1 VNSYGLIARR
11 KNYRFS
17 SILVQKFKMPA
28 DKEVT
33 RVDQDKINLFSRMNQ
48 RMTDIDAS
56 IASRKKTVTDIDDA
70 NEIVEN
76 LQIVE
81 EDAPVY
87 FRIGEC
93 FMLQT
98 CDDIGDMIETE
109 KKKLESELSKYE
121 VEKKS
126 TESEMNKL
134 KVSLY
139 AKFGD
144 QIHLERE

>member
-1 VNSYGLIARR
+1 MIYL
-11 KNYRFS
+11 
-17 SILVQKFKMPA
+17 
-28 DKEVT
+28 
-33 RVDQDKINLFSRMNQ
+33 
-48 RMTDIDAS
+48 
-56 IASRKKTVTDIDDA
+56 
-70 NEIVEN
+70 
-76 LQIVE
+76 
-81 EDAPVY
+81 VY

-98 CDDIGDMIETE
+98 CDDIGDMIGEFHLGYLTGNFETKIFLETE

-121 VEKKS
+121 AEKKS

-134 KVSLY
+134 KVGLY

>member
-1 VNSYGLIARR
+1 MGTHPIFESDFDCLTEKIT
-11 KNYRFS
+11 
-17 SILVQKFKMPA
+17 KMA
-28 DKEVT
+28 GDKEVT

-109 KKKLESELSKYE
+109 KK
-121 VEKKS
+121 S

>member
-1 VNSYGLIARR
+1 MGTHPIFESDFDCLTEGSNYVN
-11 KNYRFS
+11 
-17 SILVQKFKMPA
+17 MPQVGS

-48 RMTDIDAS
+48 RMTDIE
-56 IASRKKTVTDIDDA
+56 DA

-98 CDDIGDMIETE
+98 CDDIGEMIEGE

-121 VEKKS
+121 SEKKS

>member
-1 VNSYGLIARR
+1 
-11 KNYRFS
+11 
-17 SILVQKFKMPA
+17 MPA

-56 IASRKKTVTDIDDA
+56 IATRKKTVTDIEDA

-81 EDAPVY
+81 EDAPGKEITKIFKAESSAQKIHETIKYRGNSKSIAEMELFWRYILVY

-98 CDDIGDMIETE
+98 CEDIGDMIG
-109 KKKLESELSKYE
+109 
-121 VEKKS
+121 
-126 TESEMNKL
+126 
-134 KVSLY
+134 
-139 AKFGD
+139 KFRY
-144 QIHLERE
+144 ISITFH